1 MDMVQVSKSLEEQ
14 YGAAFKTLE
23 NIINSCPDEILV
35 DSPNKPPI
43 FGVVHHTLYFVDLYF
58 SKTKEERKNY
68 KPRFPDDI
76 DDLFKENPLSKDDLL
91 KYLDDMKKKA
101 KEWFS
106 NMALETLGNDPVFE
120 WYGSSLLSSLLYN
133 LRHVMLH
140 IGALQV
146 RLRHQG
152 VEEKFWVSHATL

>member
-23 NIINSCPDEILV
+23 SIINFCPDEIWI
-35 DSPNKPPI
+35 DSPNTPPI

-58 SKTKEERKNY
+58 SKTKEERTNY
-68 KPRFPDDI
+68 KPRFPEDK
-76 DDLFKENPLSKDDLL
+76 DDLFKENPLSKAELL
-91 KYLDDMKKKA
+91 NYLVDMKKKA
-101 KEWFS
+101 KELFS
-106 NMALETLGNDPVFE
+106 NMTLETLGDDPVFE
-120 WYGSSLLSSLLYN
+120 WHGSTLLSSLLYN

-152 VEEKFWVSHATL
+152 VEKEFWVSHATL